1 MFIALLCFNFLFPFF
16 FHSIWRPKRNFH
28 PNGEMFPLS
37 RLIRTTLTLQTT
49 AQVCDELPLS
59 GGRKS
64 SHPWS
69 SRSSDAR
76 FTQRFVLYT
85 ISHWII
91 TAALQPC
98 GCRGQMRKLRFRD
111 ENRKIEGNQF
121 FKIITTKTKHNRHG
135 WLPSQLISRSTR
147 VEASC
152 SIFSHGGMSAKNTP
166 ACLTILYPL
175 SLLPVSLEKT
185 WIFSTQLLPLLFF
198 QTLRRGAI
206 LGFHPLCGKWG
217 KPEGFLE
224 GCYKFF
230 SGSSIRKLSLA
241 TYLEHFCFFSFS

>member
-59 GGRKS
+59 GGRKR
-64 SHPWS
+64 SHPWL
-69 SRSSDAR
+69 SRSSDAT
-76 FTQRFVLYT
+76 FTQRFVVYT

-121 FKIITTKTKHNRHG
+121 FKIITTKTKHSRHS
-135 WLPSQLISRSTR
+135 WLPSQLVSRSTR
-147 VEASC
+147 VAASC
-152 SIFSHGGMSAKNTP
+152 SIFSRGGMPAKNTP
-166 ACLTILYPL
+166 GLSDHRLPSLSFASEFGENLNILHSAPPS
-175 SLLPVSLEKT
+175 SLLSDPAGRGHSGLSSALWQMGEAWRFFGGMLQV
-185 WIFSTQLLPLLFF
+185 LFR
-198 QTLRRGAI
+198 QQ
-206 LGFHPLCGKWG
+206 
-217 KPEGFLE
+217 
-224 GCYKFF
+224 Y
-230 SGSSIRKLSLA
+230 
-241 TYLEHFCFFSFS
+241 